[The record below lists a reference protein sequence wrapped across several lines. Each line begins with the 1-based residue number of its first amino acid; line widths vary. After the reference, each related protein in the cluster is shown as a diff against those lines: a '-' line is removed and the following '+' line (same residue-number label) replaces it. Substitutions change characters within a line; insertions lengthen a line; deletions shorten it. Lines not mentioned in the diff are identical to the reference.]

1 MSWRLHITMYNN
13 QYLKAFFTLK
23 KIKQSDI
30 AKLLE
35 KSTSTIRR
43 KNDDLGFTQKEILL
57 IHEKY
62 DIPIEAFFY
71 DSSDEK
77 DIKKFL

>member
-1 MSWRLHITMYNN
+1 MEIHITMYNN

-23 KIKQSDI
+23 NIKQSDI
-30 AKLLE
+30 ATLLE

-43 KNDDLGFTQKEILL
+43 KNDNLGFTQKEILL

>member
-1 MSWRLHITMYNN
+1 MYNN
-13 QYLKAFFTLK
+13 QYLKAFFFFIN
-23 KIKQSDI
+23 IKQSDI
-30 AKLLE
+30 ATLLE

-43 KNDDLGFTQKEILL
+43 KNDNLGFTQKEILL

>member
-1 MSWRLHITMYNN
+1 MYNN

-23 KIKQSDI
+23 NIKQSDI
-30 AKLLE
+30 ATLLE

-43 KNDDLGFTQKEILL
+43 KNDNLGFTQKEILV

>member
-1 MSWRLHITMYNN
+1 MYNN
-13 QYLKAFFTLK
+13 QYLKAYFTLK
-23 KIKQSDI
+23 NIKQADI
-30 AKLLE
+30 AELLA

-57 IHEKY
+57 IHDTY

-71 DSSDEK
+71 DGKAKENNTN
-77 DIKKFL
+77 KFL

>member
-1 MSWRLHITMYNN
+1 MYNN
-13 QYLKAFFTLK
+13 QYLKAYFTLK
-23 KIKQSDI
+23 NIKQNDI
-30 AKLLE
+30 ADLLE

-57 IHEKY
+57 IHNKY

-71 DSSDEK
+71 DSKDKDNKQFLDET
-77 DIKKFL
+77 

>member
-1 MSWRLHITMYNN
+1 MYNN
-13 QYLKAFFTLK
+13 QYLKAYFTLK
-23 KIKQSDI
+23 NVRQSDV
-30 AKLLE
+30 AKLLD

-57 IHEKY
+57 IHQKY

-71 DSSDEK
+71 DSSSDKNSNDFLEK
-77 DIKKFL
+77 P

>member
-1 MSWRLHITMYNN
+1 MYNN

-23 KIKQSDI
+23 NIKQTDI
-30 AKLLE
+30 AKLLD

-43 KNDDLGFTQKEILL
+43 KSDNLGFTQKEILL
-57 IHEKY
+57 IHNKY

-71 DSSDEK
+71 DSTKKDDINEFLEK
-77 DIKKFL
+77 P

>member
-1 MSWRLHITMYNN
+1 MYNN

-23 KIKQSDI
+23 NIKQSDI
-30 AKLLE
+30 ATLLE

-43 KNDDLGFTQKEILL
+43 KNDNLGFTQKEILL

>member
-1 MSWRLHITMYNN
+1 MHITMYNN

-23 KIKQSDI
+23 NIKQSDI
-30 AKLLE
+30 ATLLE

-43 KNDDLGFTQKEILL
+43 KNDNLGFTQKEILL